1 MPMIPPRPREGPS
14 LISRSV
20 NALKW
25 AYAGV
30 GARVLLQVVAQI
42 LLARLL
48 GPSAMGI
55 VAAAVLMV
63 LISSIIVEMGL
74 GTALIQA
81 KEIGRDDIAW
91 AFTRVMIAAFCVA
104 GVLFVTADL
113 IAAHFEDARVAPVL
127 RWMTLAIIF
136 QAFGAIALA
145 LLRRNMDGKS
155 VQIAHVAGYFLG
167 FFVVGMALALLGANE
182 WSLVGAWLTQTFVT
196 SAIQFARAPHPVR
209 PTLRRGKAALSGFG
223 MRVTFANIANW
234 SVENVDNAM
243 VGRAFG
249 TAALG
254 AYSIAYSLLRTPANH
269 LLFGMQQVIQPF
281 TARAA
286 DQRETMRTGYCT
298 LLWAALLITMPIFF
312 SAALVADTIIDALYG
327 PAWRDAALVLV
338 PLAAA
343 MPLHAVQ
350 AVGGPVLW
358 GTGLVNRELFVSIS
372 VTVLIVLLLWL
383 ASSVSVVAMGWAVW
397 VAYLVRAC
405 WITVIV
411 SNKLGL
417 STLHSL
423 SMMRGGLLVAAGTAP
438 TLLGVDMLLTHLGL
452 GPFLRLGALLATG
465 AVALPFFVLIF
476 ASVIVPPGI
485 AEPVRYVAGRLPSRL
500 RSYLDPRIPRFK
512 PQ

>member
-1 MPMIPPRPREGPS
+1 MNSQRPREGPS
-14 LISRSV
+14 LVGRSV

-25 AYAGV
+25 GYAGV

-48 GPSAMGI
+48 GPSALGV

-63 LISSIIVEMGL
+63 LISCIVVEMGL
-74 GTALIQA
+74 GPALIQA
-81 KEIGRDDIAW
+81 KEIGPDDIAW
-91 AFTRVMIAAFCVA
+91 AFTRVMIAALCVSGILLLA
-104 GVLFVTADL
+104 ADP
-113 IAAHFEDARVAPVL
+113 IARHFEDPRVAPVL

-136 QAFGAIALA
+136 QSAGAIALA

-167 FFVVGMALALLGANE
+167 FFVVGMGLALQGAGE

-196 SAIQFARAPHPVR
+196 SAIQYARAPHPVR

-223 MRVTFANIANW
+223 LRVTLANMANW

-281 TARAA
+281 TARAS
-286 DQRETMRTGYCT
+286 DEHETMRTGYCA
-298 LLWAALLITMPIFF
+298 LLWVASLITLPIFL
-312 SAALVADTIIDALYG
+312 SAAAVAHTIIDALYG
-327 PAWRDAALVLV
+327 PAWSDAALLLV

-358 GTGLVNRELFVSIS
+358 GSGLVNRELVVSIS
-372 VTVLIVLLLWL
+372 VTIIIVVLLAL
-383 ASSVSVVAMGWAVW
+383 ASTISVVAMAWAVW
-397 VAYLVRAC
+397 LGYLVRAC
-405 WITVIV
+405 WITSIV
-411 SNKLGL
+411 SRKLGL

-423 SMMRGGLLVAAGTAP
+423 SMLRGGLLVAVGTAP
-438 TLLGVDMLLTHLGL
+438 TLLGVDTLLTHLGI
-452 GPFLRLGALLATG
+452 GPFVRLGALLATG
-465 AVALPFFVLIF
+465 AAALPLFVLIF
-476 ASVIVPPGI
+476 ASFIVPSGI
-485 AEPVRYVAGRLPSRL
+485 AEPVRYVTGRLPSRL
-500 RSYLDPRIPRFK
+500 RSYLDPRLPRLT